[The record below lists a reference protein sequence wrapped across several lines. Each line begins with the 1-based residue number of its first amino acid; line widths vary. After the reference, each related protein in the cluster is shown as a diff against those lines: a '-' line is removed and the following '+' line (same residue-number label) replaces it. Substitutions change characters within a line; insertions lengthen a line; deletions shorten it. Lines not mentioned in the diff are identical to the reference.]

1 MRGYNSY
8 IILHGPNI
16 SDNLISNSA
25 NISYLPWTFMMLL
38 CIERLM
44 PQYRWGVLHH
54 LHATYLWSLHCMQSS
69 QRRVPLSLIV
79 YGRYRWNM
87 VSDSLESTSWWT
99 IHLCQKS
106 VLSQIAFPRSNHTET
121 SSNTKPSSS
130 TFDRSHKHSLLC
142 YLQPKHVY
150 FKFGTKKPFLW
161 TRILEHYSGI
171 LILTAFIASKFM
183 IVIVH
188 SSALCLK
195 TDRTGLFQWK
205 PP

>member
-1 MRGYNSY
+1 MQLTYEAY
-8 IILHGPNI
+8 IWL
-16 SDNLISNSA
+16 
-25 NISYLPWTFMMLL
+25 
-38 CIERLM
+38 
-44 PQYRWGVLHH
+44 
-54 LHATYLWSLHCMQSS
+54 QSS

-87 VSDSLESTSWWT
+87 VSDSLESTSWWN

-106 VLSQIAFPRSNHTET
+106 VLSQIVFPRSNHTET
-121 SSNTKPSSS
+121 SCNTKPSSS

-171 LILTAFIASKFM
+171 LILTAFMLANLWLWLFIR
-183 IVIVH
+183 V
-188 SSALCLK
+188 LCVWKLI
-195 TDRTGLFQWK
+195 GLDYSNGSLHRDFPQFIG
-205 PP
+205 